1 MKKGS
6 KPFIFFVLFLL
17 VVYSM
22 LVLGYVAVKQECEL
36 MVKERVE
43 KQKVLDLAKN
53 KQINFIA
60 EVQLLSSKERIE
72 EIASEELNM
81 IKRSEPKMLLKVS
94 KEKINEVNETL
105 KEKYE

>member
-1 MKKGS
+1 MKRGS

-22 LVLGYVAVKQECEL
+22 LILGYVAVKQECEL
-36 MVKERVE
+36 LVKEEVE

-53 KQINFIA
+53 KQINLMA

-72 EIASEELNM
+72 KIASEELNM
-81 IKRSEPKMLLKVS
+81 IKRTEPKMLLKVS
-94 KEKINEVNETL
+94 KEKINEVNEAL

>member
-72 EIASEELNM
+72 EIASAELNM